1 MITTLSWRPTGEKD
15 ADAAGLSAVLAEV
28 PRWGTLPGR
37 HWPSSPG
44 AMGQAAAAGWGRPR
58 PGCGAVHCLRGLW
71 VMENLAM
78 RLMIAIAAT
87 AAAVLLAAGCTAGTG
102 HPAASPVPLPPDPHT
117 APALLK
123 IATAFNH
130 DYDTGDYGPV
140 YTRWDA
146 RSQAII
152 TRADYIKRHKD
163 CPSGSH
169 TLSQTESVSPGG
181 PHGTWLVHYQI
192 GGQQLTDYWFYVHRR
207 WVFDLV
213 LSNPDAVKL
222 YRMSPQQYVAAL
234 GCNH

>member
-1 MITTLSWRPTGEKD
+1 
-15 ADAAGLSAVLAEV
+15 
-28 PRWGTLPGR
+28 
-37 HWPSSPG
+37 
-44 AMGQAAAAGWGRPR
+44 MGQAATAGWAGPAALLG
-58 PGCGAVHCLRGLW
+58 PGSDLPTCLR

-78 RLMIAIAAT
+78 RLIITIATA

-102 HPAASPVPLPPDPHT
+102 HPAASPAPLPPDPHT
-117 APALLK
+117 AAALLK

-152 TRADYIKRHKD
+152 TRADYIRRHKD
-163 CPSGSH
+163 CPSGSQ
-169 TLSQTESVSPGG
+169 TLSQTESVSPG
-181 PHGTWLVHYQI
+181 PREAWLVHYEI

-222 YRMSPQQYVAAL
+222 YRMSPQQYAAAL